1 MSTPSIVTDSTVRF
15 SIRGFLERYP
25 ISIAPLTIRRGRN
38 SFVEAAK
45 NNPRDLDLLFSG
57 DDVLP
62 VAEPPSQ
69 DTFARL
75 YDKLR
80 RDTDQILSIH
90 TSSLINPVAANAH
103 EASQQ
108 YLGRCDIQVIDSQSI
123 SVGLGLLVQ
132 AAADAVAQG
141 EEFDEIIRIV
151 RGMIPRLYAI
161 FAVDNLAYLEHNQ
174 MITRSQAILG
184 SMLGV
189 IALLTIED
197 GKIIPMEKVRTRARA
212 IEKMVEFASEFS
224 SVEHIA
230 ILQNSL
236 RTADESRTLKD
247 RLRALYR
254 NTQITITEYGP
265 SVATYVG
272 PMSMGVVIL
281 EAEEE

>member
-15 SIRGFLERYP
+15 PIRGFLEQHP
-25 ISIAPLTIRRGRN
+25 ISIAPLTIRRGNN

-45 NNPRDLDLLFSG
+45 NNPRDIDLLFTG
-57 DDVLP
+57 DDTLP

-69 DTFARL
+69 DKFAEL

-103 EASQQ
+103 SASQQ
-108 YLGRCDIQVIDSQSI
+108 YLGRCNIQVIDSQSF

-141 EEFDEIIRIV
+141 EKFDEIIRIV

-212 IEKMVEFASEFS
+212 IEKMVEFSSEFS
-224 SVEHIA
+224 SVAHIA

-236 RTADESRTLKD
+236 RTADEARTLKD

-254 NTQITITEYGP
+254 NTPITM
-265 SVATYVG
+265 A
-272 PMSMGVVIL
+272 GVWQR
-281 EAEEE
+281 